1 MNPSVSFGLS
11 VRCGLGLAAALL
23 ISCEDPSVVGL
34 SPNAVRGASQ
44 LEDAAW
50 SEPVHLGS
58 IVNSIYAD
66 FDASL
71 SRDGRSLYF
80 TAGAQRGGAGL
91 RDLWVARRASADDPW
106 EAPQNLGTVV
116 NTSAHES
123 KPTISVDGHHLYFA
137 SNRGGNFDIYVSWR
151 RDTDDDFGWEA
162 PVSLGSVIN
171 TAASEESAVTFSEDE
186 ATGVRTMYFGSQ
198 RAGGRGGMDIYAAT
212 LHGDGTFEAPQI
224 VPELSTAA
232 NDVDP
237 SVRRDGL
244 ELFLAS
250 NRPGTFGAND
260 LWVARR
266 ATVNDPWTAPA
277 NLGSTINTPPR
288 DPALEQANDLRPWLS
303 FDGTTLYFNSAFR
316 AGNLSDMFDLW
327 LTRRSRK

>member
-1 MNPSVSFGLS
+1 MKHSASFGVS
-11 VRCGLGLAAALL
+11 VRQGVVFAAALL
-23 ISCEDPSVVGL
+23 IGCGDPTVIGL
-34 SPNAVRGASQ
+34 PPGAARSAAR

-50 SEPVHLGS
+50 SAPVHLGS

-71 SRDGRSLYF
+71 SRDGLSLYF
-80 TAGAQRGGAGL
+80 TSGAQRGGAGL
-91 RDLWVARRASADDPW
+91 RDLWVARRASADAPW
-106 EAPQNLGTVV
+106 EAPQNLGAVI

-123 KPTISVDGHHLYFA
+123 KPTISVDGHHLFFT
-137 SNRGGNFDIYVSWR
+137 SNRSGSFDIYVSWR
-151 RDTDDDFGWEA
+151 QDTDDDFGWET
-162 PVSLGSVIN
+162 PVSLGSLIN
-171 TAASEESAVTFSEDE
+171 TPASEESGVTFFEDE
-186 ATGVRTMYFGSQ
+186 VTGARTMYFGSQ
-198 RAGGRGGMDIYAAT
+198 RTGGLGGMDIYAAV
-212 LHGDGTFEAPQI
+212 LHDDGTFETPQL
-224 VPELSTAA
+224 VPELNTAA

-250 NRPGTFGAND
+250 NRSGTFGAND
-260 LWVARR
+260 LWVSRR
-266 ATVNDPWTAPA
+266 ASVHDPWTAPE
-277 NLGSTINTPPR
+277 NLGSSINTPPR